1 MVFTNA
7 GAEFVAFRLGSS
19 LPDRYITS
27 IGIGSGSGTA
37 GITDVTLV
45 AETQRS
51 LITGSP
57 NFTEARKVQFQADFN
72 TVEMSG
78 TFLREFGAFT
88 ESGTGTGSLWQR
100 ESFPEIE
107 FDGTNELQVLT
118 TFQVIPESGV

>member
-7 GAEFVAFRLGSS
+7 GADFVALGIGSNIS
-19 LPDRYITS
+19 NNYVTS

-37 GITDVTLV
+37 GITDNILI

-78 TFLREFGAFT
+78 TFFREFGIFT
-88 ESGTGTGSLWQR
+88 ASGTGVGSLWQR
-100 ESFPEIE
+100 EAFPEIE

-118 TFQVIPESGV
+118 TIQVIPESGV

>member
-1 MVFTNA
+1 MAFTNT
-7 GAEFVAFRLGSS
+7 GAEFVALRLGSS
-19 LPDRYITS
+19 LPDRFITS
-27 IGIGSGSGTA
+27 IGIGSGSGTSN
-37 GITDVTLV
+37 ITDVTLI

-57 NFTEARKVQFQADFN
+57 NFTEVRKVQFQADFN

-78 TFLREFGAFT
+78 TFFREFGIFT
-88 ESGTGTGSLWQR
+88 ESGTGVGSLWQK

-118 TFQVIPESGV
+118 TLQVIPESGV